1 MARKL
6 SADQREVLLWLMACH
21 EAIERDGD
29 DTRRREA
36 RTWGVP
42 WDGTIGLG
50 PARTVAAATVWRL
63 EERGLVRRRTD
74 DPSEEDYVRARSSPG
89 PPEPRTTHLR
99 LTDAG
104 RYLVLDLRRAE
115 R

>member
-6 SADQREVLLWLMACH
+6 SADEREVLLWLMLCH
-21 EAIERDGD
+21 EAIERDGG

-42 WDGTIGLG
+42 WDGTIGFG
-50 PARTVAAATVWRL
+50 PARAVAAATLRRL

-74 DPSEEDYVRARSSPG
+74 DPSEEDHARARFYPG
-89 PPEPRTTHLR
+89 PEPRTTHLR